1 MPKYREIFFN
11 LQTKIR
17 LLYSY
22 IVVMVYTVSIGEK
35 FKFFGDKGIQE
46 VFPTFGSLVSA
57 LLPNLYILSGLVFL
71 VLLIF
76 GGLSLIMAAGGQN
89 PQQAE
94 KGKNAVTA
102 ALIGFL
108 LIFVSFWIIKIIET
122 ITGVKILSL

>member
-1 MPKYREIFFN
+1 
-11 LQTKIR
+11 
-17 LLYSY
+17 
-22 IVVMVYTVSIGEK
+22 MVYALDIKDYFQPAEK
-35 FKFFGDKGIQE
+35 FSTFGD
-46 VFPTFGSLVSA
+46 LVSVI
-57 LLPNLYILSGLVFL
+57 LPNLYILSGLVFL

-108 LIFVSFWIIKIIET
+108 LIFVSFWVIKIIET